1 MVLEANKQFHEIN
14 KYLMKFFE
22 DSETLSSDQKKNL
35 VEEWKIKCARL
46 KSRLHNNATKTP
58 KRVISKYLFFC
69 EDERPKIRESN
80 PDISINKCTCE
91 LGEAWRRFKENPD
104 PERMKKYTRLF
115 EEDKSRFEREKL
127 ELQSQDSGNT
137 KLRKKCES
145 AYLNYCAKRREIEP
159 KISLKNLSMG
169 WSKVKL
175 NPEELALYAINH

>member
-14 KYLMKFFE
+14 KYLIKFFE
-22 DSETLSSDQKKNL
+22 ESENLSEEQKKS
-35 VEEWKIKCARL
+35 VIDEWRIKSARL

-69 EDERPKIRESN
+69 EDERPKIREAN

-115 EEDKSRFEREKL
+115 EEDKQRFEREKV
-127 ELQSQDSGNT
+127 ELQNIENVSV
-137 KLRKKCES
+137 KPRKRCES
-145 AYLNYCAKRREIEP
+145 AYLNYCAKRRETEP
-159 KISLKNLSMG
+159 KISLKNLSIG

-175 NPEELALYAINH
+175 DPHELALYTNS